1 MSGPRGEFKRGTV
14 FSPQVLATVS
24 PGSQRFP
31 GKRFL
36 VRRWT
41 RAQCLHRESAQQ
53 GKVRLLSTKM
63 DCNLPPLMREE
74 QHVSTRSLTPLLMLE
89 NPEDLLLGSTFK
101 RWPELPAGF
110 LGECAHD
117 MGPAKAENRAYIIA
131 AILPGTA
138 GALRVR
144 GVSRALV
151 LGPGTT
157 EGDANREEVQSVS
170 AVIALTSSCNS
181 WSAKKDVKTEFRK
194 SSHLAQFPSSS
205 GAGFE
210 YREGPLSPG
219 LMSAGQG
226 PAFHMA
232 SLSVKK
238 QGWQLQTSPPIP
250 PREGAS
256 PSGELGCGLDDDE
269 TVMTC
274 HTCLVELE
282 GLEMKPGYHDQQE
295 SWTGPFDSG
304 TRPLYVALASLGR
317 ADPPMAADFL
327 CIWC

>member
-63 DCNLPPLMREE
+63 DCNLPPLVREE

-117 MGPAKAENRAYIIA
+117 MGPTKAENRAYIIA

-157 EGDANREEVQSVS
+157 EGDANRPESGSKKVLLLRPNEEGP
-170 AVIALTSSCNS
+170 AG
-181 WSAKKDVKTEFRK
+181 
-194 SSHLAQFPSSS
+194 PSMVP
-205 GAGFE
+205 
-210 YREGPLSPG
+210 EGPLSPG
-219 LMSAGQG
+219 LISVGQG
-226 PAFHMA
+226 PAFHMGEVEKTRESELSGRRPGTA
-232 SLSVKK
+232 RGVHPRFSLC
-238 QGWQLQTSPPIP
+238 
-250 PREGAS
+250 E
-256 PSGELGCGLDDDE
+256 E
-269 TVMTC
+269 
-274 HTCLVELE
+274 
-282 GLEMKPGYHDQQE
+282 
-295 SWTGPFDSG
+295 TGPFDSG

-317 ADPPMAADFL
+317 ANPPMAADFL
-327 CIWC
+327 CIWR